1 MDKVFKRDQ
10 WNNTWSVTLALSVPI
25 FDGLAT
31 RSRVKQAKST
41 ANQIQIGKEQLLN
54 GIGLEVRAAYLSFV
68 EAKDLLNVQGET
80 VQQAEES
87 LRIANLR
94 YKNGLIT
101 NVELTDTELALTQ
114 AQTNY
119 SNALNDYI
127 IAIAK
132 LEKATASKLN

>member
-1 MDKVFKRDQ
+1 
-10 WNNTWSVTLALSVPI
+10 
-25 FDGLAT
+25 
-31 RSRVKQAKST
+31 
-41 ANQIQIGKEQLLN
+41 
-54 GIGLEVRAAYLSFV
+54 
-68 EAKDLLNVQGET
+68 LLNVQKET
-80 VQQAEES
+80 VHQAEES